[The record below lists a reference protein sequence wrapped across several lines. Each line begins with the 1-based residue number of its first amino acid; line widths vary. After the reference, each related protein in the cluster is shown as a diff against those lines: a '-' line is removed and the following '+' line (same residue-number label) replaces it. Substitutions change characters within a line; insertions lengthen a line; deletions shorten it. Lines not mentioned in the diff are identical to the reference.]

1 MKKMT
6 WYLNRLKAMNMGEIC
21 WRFQQKNLQKQERRQ
36 YYKANLPVYE
46 FELPDELKNLNAQV
60 NRISINWN
68 NESFSVFKEQNL
80 FGVYSYSKYKRAWNA
95 GFQTE
100 NVWPADQCSY
110 DISISQREDIGDIRT
125 NWELNRHYQFA
136 GMAKSFYVT
145 GDVNI
150 LKELK
155 ELFYDWNE
163 NNHFL
168 YGVEW
173 TSAMEIAI
181 RVNSWI
187 YTYCFLKKAFEKYN
201 LENNKIL
208 EDISHGIIIM
218 TDYIVKHR
226 AKYSSANN
234 HLIVEMYAVGMSGI
248 FFDYKP
254 WEKLAF
260 NILTEELP
268 RQNYAD
274 GVNKEMSLHYQSF
287 VMEAYGLLML
297 EMKHNHIKI
306 PKIWEEYLLHMSEFL
321 CDCCGEYGET
331 VVFGDNDEGKI
342 WDLSGEH
349 FDHYRYVLDLMGSVL
364 SKRYSQ
370 MDNIH
375 ENLKWILKN
384 DFQDSVLQKKCY
396 YSPEV
401 KCYKEGGYTLWRSKN
416 NKVLMG
422 IDHAD
427 LGFGSLAA
435 HGHADALSF
444 QMYIEGMPVFVDPG
458 TYNYHVPKQT
468 RDDFRATKNHNTIC
482 INGENQAEMLGPFLW
497 GKRYLC
503 QMPQIIVKDDGI
515 SIQLETRYAYTI
527 HKRNVKLLMS
537 KDLVIEIF
545 DEVKSENNIKEIGQI
560 FSLGPECKVIEDQ
573 IVVGKYLLEVE
584 SSGQMKYKRYEY
596 SKKYNSKQYCKQVI
610 LEDKDVTTNLITIKT
625 IIKMNKRNN
634 YESFNDRTGEKR

>member
-1 MKKMT
+1 MKKIT

-21 WRFQQKNLQKQERRQ
+21 WRFQQKNLQKQERRK
-36 YYKANLPVYE
+36 YYKENLPVYE

-68 NESFSVFKEQNL
+68 NEKFTVFKEQNL
-80 FGVYSYSKYKRAWNA
+80 FGVYSYNKYKRAWDA

-100 NVWPADQCSY
+100 NVWPTDQCSY

-145 GDVNI
+145 GDFSI
-150 LKELK
+150 LEELQ
-155 ELFYDWNE
+155 ELFYDWN
-163 NNHFL
+163 NKNHFL
-168 YGVEW
+168 CGVEW

-187 YTYCFLKKAFEKYN
+187 YTYCFLNKAFEKYN

-208 EDISHGIIIM
+208 KDISRGIIVM
-218 TDYIVKHR
+218 ADYIVKHR

-297 EMKHNHIKI
+297 EMKHNHIKT
-306 PKIWEEYLLHMSEFL
+306 PQIWEEYLLHMSEFM

-342 WDLSGEH
+342 LDLSGEH

-364 SKRYSQ
+364 PKRYSK
-370 MDNIH
+370 MENIH
-375 ENLKWILKN
+375 ENLCWILEG
-384 DFQDSVLQKKCY
+384 DSQDSVLQKNCY

-401 KCYKEGGYTLWRSKN
+401 KCYKEGGYTLWRN

-444 QMYIEGMPVFVDPG
+444 QMFIEGIPVFIDSG
-458 TYNYHVPKQT
+458 TYNYHVPKKIRNQ
-468 RDDFRATKNHNTIC
+468 FRATKNHNTVC
-482 INGENQAEMLGPFLW
+482 VDNRNQSEMLGPFLW
-497 GKRYLC
+497 GEKYK
-503 QMPQIIVKDDGI
+503 INHVEFNDSSDGKCKICAEIQNNIYIHERKFNYNKKNLLTIEDTVYGGKNIFFCLMCNSELSIKLEENMVRIFINNKQQI
-515 SIQLETRYAYTI
+515 SIE
-527 HKRNVKLLMS
+527 
-537 KDLVIEIF
+537 F
-545 DEVKSENNIKEIGQI
+545 DGAAEIKEERV
-560 FSLGPECKVIEDQ
+560 ECSEKYCVKKIAKILYVKFKNNKLKTKIIIE
-573 IVVGKYLLEVE
+573 G
-584 SSGQMKYKRYEY
+584 
-596 SKKYNSKQYCKQVI
+596 
-610 LEDKDVTTNLITIKT
+610 
-625 IIKMNKRNN
+625 
-634 YESFNDRTGEKR
+634 

>member
-1 MKKMT
+1 MKKIT

-21 WRFQQKNLQKQERRQ
+21 WRFQQKNLQKQERRK
-36 YYKANLPVYE
+36 YYKENLPVYE

-60 NRISINWN
+60 DRISINWN
-68 NESFSVFKEQNL
+68 NEKFTVFKEQNL
-80 FGVYSYSKYKRAWNA
+80 FGVYSYNKYKRAWDA

-100 NVWPADQCSY
+100 NVWPTDQCSY

-145 GDVNI
+145 GDFSI
-150 LKELK
+150 LEELQ
-155 ELFYDWNE
+155 ELFYDWN
-163 NNHFL
+163 NKNHFL
-168 YGVEW
+168 CGVEW

-187 YTYCFLKKAFEKYN
+187 YTCCFLNKAFEKYN

-208 EDISHGIIIM
+208 KDISRGIIVM
-218 TDYIVKHR
+218 ADYIVKHR

-248 FFDYKP
+248 FFDYKH

-306 PKIWEEYLLHMSEFL
+306 PQIWEEYLLNMSEFM

-342 WDLSGEH
+342 LDLSGEH
-349 FDHYRYVLDLMGSVL
+349 FDHYRYVLDLMGNVL
-364 SKRYSQ
+364 PKRYSK
-370 MDNIH
+370 MENIH
-375 ENLKWILKN
+375 ENLCWILSD
-384 DFQDSVLQKKCY
+384 DFQNNVLQKNCY

-416 NKVLMG
+416 NKVLIG

-444 QMYIEGMPVFVDPG
+444 QMFIEGVPVFVDPG
-458 TYNYHVPKQT
+458 TYNYHVPKKT
-468 RDDFRATKNHNTIC
+468 RDEFRATKNHNTVC
-482 INGENQAEMLGPFLW
+482 VNDQNQAEILGPFLW
-497 GKRYLC
+497 GKRYKINNVEFDNECEKKCIMTAEL
-503 QMPQIIVKDDGI
+503 QNSSYVHRRKFVYNKANQLIIEDVVQGGQDIHLALICNFKAKIEVNQNVVMVRIGDKVVKI
-515 SIQLETRYAYTI
+515 
-527 HKRNVKLLMS
+527 N
-537 KDLVIEIF
+537 F
-545 DEVKSENNIKEIGQI
+545 DEASKIKE
-560 FSLGPECKVIEDQ
+560 ENV
-573 IVVGKYLLEVE
+573 
-584 SSGQMKYKRYEY
+584 EY
-596 SKKYNSKQYCKQVI
+596 SDGYCTKKTSKRIYVKFKTNKMI
-610 LEDKDVTTNLITIKT
+610 TNIIYDK
-625 IIKMNKRNN
+625 
-634 YESFNDRTGEKR
+634 

>member
-1 MKKMT
+1 MKKIT

-21 WRFQQKNLQKQERRQ
+21 WRFQQKNLQKQERRK
-36 YYKANLPVYE
+36 YYKENLPVYE
-46 FELPDELKNLNAQV
+46 FELLDELKNLNAQV
-60 NRISINWN
+60 DRISINWN
-68 NESFSVFKEQNL
+68 NEKFTVFKEQNL
-80 FGVYSYSKYKRAWNA
+80 FGGYSYNKYKRAWDA

-100 NVWPADQCSY
+100 NVWPTDQCSY

-145 GDVNI
+145 GDLSI
-150 LKELK
+150 LEELQ
-155 ELFYDWNE
+155 ELFYDWN
-163 NNHFL
+163 NKNHFL
-168 YGVEW
+168 CGVEW

-181 RVNSWI
+181 RVNSLI
-187 YTYCFLKKAFEKYN
+187 YTYCFLNKAFEKYN

-208 EDISHGIIIM
+208 KDISRGIIVM
-218 TDYIVKHR
+218 ADYIVKHR

-260 NILTEELP
+260 NILTKELP

-287 VMEAYGLLML
+287 VMEAYGLLMI

-306 PKIWEEYLLHMSEFL
+306 PQIWEEYLLNMSEFM

-342 WDLSGEH
+342 LDLSGED

-364 SKRYSQ
+364 PKRYSK
-370 MDNIH
+370 MENIH
-375 ENLKWILKN
+375 ENLYWILSD
-384 DFQDSVLQKKCY
+384 DFQNSVLKKNCY

-401 KCYKEGGYTLWRSKN
+401 KCYREGGYTLWRSKN
-416 NKVLMG
+416 NKVLIG

-444 QMYIEGMPVFVDPG
+444 QMFIEGMPVFVDPG
-458 TYNYHVPKQT
+458 TYNYHVPKMM
-468 RDDFRATKNHNTIC
+468 RDDFRATKNHNTVC
-482 INGENQAEMLGPFLW
+482 VDGANQAEILGPFLW
-497 GKRYLC
+497 GKRYEC
-503 QMPQIIVKDDGI
+503 KEAEVQEQEEEIYFEAA
-515 SIQLETRYAYTI
+515 IQNNGNT
-527 HKRNVKLLMS
+527 HKRKMRMSDKDIIKIEICDDLELS
-537 KDLVIEIF
+537 KDTKKVEQIF
-545 DEVKSENNIKEIGQI
+545 MLGTECRWMEDACINIGNYMLNIKSTAQI
-560 FSLGPECKVIEDQ
+560 EKETTCCATGYNDISNTTKFKCSVSQITDSKVTI
-573 IVVGKYLLEVE
+573 
-584 SSGQMKYKRYEY
+584 
-596 SKKYNSKQYCKQVI
+596 
-610 LEDKDVTTNLITIKT
+610 VTTIVI
-625 IIKMNKRNN
+625 
-634 YESFNDRTGEKR
+634 D

>member
-1 MKKMT
+1 MKKIT

-21 WRFQQKNLQKQERRQ
+21 WRFQQKNLQKQERRK
-36 YYKANLPVYE
+36 YYKENLPVYE
-46 FELPDELKNLNAQV
+46 FELLDELKNLNAQV
-60 NRISINWN
+60 DRISINWN
-68 NESFSVFKEQNL
+68 NEKFTVFKEQNL
-80 FGVYSYSKYKRAWNA
+80 FGGYSYNKYKRAWDA

-100 NVWPADQCSY
+100 NVWPTDQCSY

-145 GDVNI
+145 GDLSI
-150 LKELK
+150 LEELQ
-155 ELFYDWNE
+155 ELFYDWN
-163 NNHFL
+163 NKNHFL
-168 YGVEW
+168 CGVEW

-187 YTYCFLKKAFEKYN
+187 YTYCFLNKAFEKYN

-208 EDISHGIIIM
+208 KDISRGIIVM
-218 TDYIVKHR
+218 ADYIVKHR

-260 NILTEELP
+260 NILTKELP

-287 VMEAYGLLML
+287 VMEAYGLLMI

-306 PKIWEEYLLHMSEFL
+306 PQTWEEYLMHMSEFM

-342 WDLSGEH
+342 LDLSGED

-364 SKRYSQ
+364 PKRYSK
-370 MDNIH
+370 MENIH
-375 ENLKWILKN
+375 ENLYWILSD
-384 DFQDSVLQKKCY
+384 DFQNSVLKKNCY

-401 KCYKEGGYTLWRSKN
+401 KCYREGGYTLWRSKN
-416 NKVLMG
+416 NKVLIG

-444 QMYIEGMPVFVDPG
+444 QMFIEGMPVFVDPG
-458 TYNYHVPKQT
+458 TYNYHVPKMM
-468 RDDFRATKNHNTIC
+468 RDDFRATKNHNTVC
-482 INGENQAEMLGPFLW
+482 VDGANQAEILGPFLW
-497 GKRYLC
+497 GKRYEC
-503 QMPQIIVKDDGI
+503 KEAEVQEQEEEIYFEAA
-515 SIQLETRYAYTI
+515 IQNNGNT
-527 HKRNVKLLMS
+527 HKRKMRMSDKDIIKIEICDDLELS
-537 KDLVIEIF
+537 KDTKKVEQIF
-545 DEVKSENNIKEIGQI
+545 MLGTECRWMEDACINIGNYMLNIKSTAQI
-560 FSLGPECKVIEDQ
+560 EKETTCCATGYNDISNTTKFKCSVSQITDSKVTI
-573 IVVGKYLLEVE
+573 
-584 SSGQMKYKRYEY
+584 
-596 SKKYNSKQYCKQVI
+596 
-610 LEDKDVTTNLITIKT
+610 VTTIVI
-625 IIKMNKRNN
+625 
-634 YESFNDRTGEKR
+634 D

>member
-1 MKKMT
+1 
-6 WYLNRLKAMNMGEIC
+6 
-21 WRFQQKNLQKQERRQ
+21 
-36 YYKANLPVYE
+36 
-46 FELPDELKNLNAQV
+46 
-60 NRISINWN
+60 
-68 NESFSVFKEQNL
+68 
-80 FGVYSYSKYKRAWNA
+80 
-95 GFQTE
+95 
-100 NVWPADQCSY
+100 
-110 DISISQREDIGDIRT
+110 
-125 NWELNRHYQFA
+125 
-136 GMAKSFYVT
+136 MAKSFYVT
-145 GDVNI
+145 GDFSI
-150 LKELK
+150 LEELQ
-155 ELFYDWNE
+155 ELFYDWN
-163 NNHFL
+163 NKNHFL
-168 YGVEW
+168 CGVEW

-187 YTYCFLKKAFEKYN
+187 YTYCFLNKAFEKYN

-208 EDISHGIIIM
+208 KDISRGIIVM
-218 TDYIVKHR
+218 ADYIVKHR

-306 PKIWEEYLLHMSEFL
+306 PQIWEEYLLHMSEFM

-342 WDLSGEH
+342 LDLSGEH

-364 SKRYSQ
+364 PKRYLK
-370 MDNIH
+370 MENIH
-375 ENLKWILKN
+375 ENLCWILEG
-384 DFQDSVLQKKCY
+384 DSQDSVLQKHCY

-416 NKVLMG
+416 NKVLIG

-444 QMYIEGMPVFVDPG
+444 QMFIEGMPVFVDPG
-458 TYNYHVPKQT
+458 TYNYHVPKKM
-468 RDDFRATKNHNTIC
+468 RDDLRATVNHNTVC
-482 INGENQAEMLGPFLW
+482 VDGANQAEILGPFLW
-497 GKRYLC
+497 GKRYEC
-503 QMPQIIVKDDGI
+503 KEAEVQENEEGVYFEAT
-515 SIQLETRYAYTI
+515 IQNNGNV
-527 HKRNVKLLMS
+527 HKRKMRISDRDIIKIEICDDLELS
-537 KDLVIEIF
+537 KDTKKVEQIFMLGTECRWLEDACINIGNHMLNIKSTAQIERKQRVVQLVI
-545 DEVKSENNIKEIGQI
+545 
-560 FSLGPECKVIEDQ
+560 
-573 IVVGKYLLEVE
+573 
-584 SSGQMKYKRYEY
+584 
-596 SKKYNSKQYCKQVI
+596 
-610 LEDKDVTTNLITIKT
+610 TI
-625 IIKMNKRNN
+625 
-634 YESFNDRTGEKR
+634 

>member
-1 MKKMT
+1 MKKIT
-6 WYLNRLKAMNMGEIC
+6 WYLNRLKAMNIGEIC
-21 WRFQQKNLQKQERRQ
+21 WRFQQKNLQKQERRK
-36 YYKANLPVYE
+36 YYKENRPVYE

-60 NRISINWN
+60 DRISINWN
-68 NESFSVFKEQNL
+68 NEKFTVFKEQNL
-80 FGVYSYSKYKRAWNA
+80 FGVYSYNKYKRAWDA

-100 NVWPADQCSY
+100 NVWPTDQCSY

-145 GDVNI
+145 GDFSI
-150 LKELK
+150 LKELQ
-155 ELFYDWNE
+155 ELFYDWN
-163 NNHFL
+163 NKNHFL
-168 YGVEW
+168 CGVEW

-187 YTYCFLKKAFEKYN
+187 YTYCFLNKAFEKYN

-208 EDISHGIIIM
+208 KDISRGIIVM
-218 TDYIVKHR
+218 ADYIVKHR

-287 VMEAYGLLML
+287 VMEAYGLLMI

-306 PKIWEEYLLHMSEFL
+306 PQIWEEYLMHMSEFM

-342 WDLSGEH
+342 LDLSGEH

-364 SKRYSQ
+364 PKRYSK
-370 MDNIH
+370 MENIH
-375 ENLKWILKN
+375 ENLCWILEG
-384 DFQDSVLQKKCY
+384 DSQDSVLQKYCY

-416 NKVLMG
+416 NKVLIG

-444 QMYIEGMPVFVDPG
+444 QMFIEGVPIFVDPG
-458 TYNYHVPKQT
+458 TYNYHVPKKT
-468 RDDFRATKNHNTIC
+468 RDEFRATKNHNTVC
-482 INGENQAEMLGPFLW
+482 VNDQNQAEILGPFLW
-497 GKRYLC
+497 GKRYKINNVEFDNECEKKCIMTAEL
-503 QMPQIIVKDDGI
+503 QNSSYIHRRKFVYNKANQLIIEDVVQGGQDIHLALICNFKAKIEVNQNAVMVRIGDKVVKI
-515 SIQLETRYAYTI
+515 
-527 HKRNVKLLMS
+527 N
-537 KDLVIEIF
+537 F
-545 DEVKSENNIKEIGQI
+545 DEASKIKE
-560 FSLGPECKVIEDQ
+560 ENV
-573 IVVGKYLLEVE
+573 
-584 SSGQMKYKRYEY
+584 EY
-596 SKKYNSKQYCKQVI
+596 SDGYCTKKTSKRIYVKFKTNKMI
-610 LEDKDVTTNLITIKT
+610 TNIIYDK
-625 IIKMNKRNN
+625 
-634 YESFNDRTGEKR
+634 

>member
-1 MKKMT
+1 MKKIT

-21 WRFQQKNLQKQERRQ
+21 WRFQQKNLQKQERRK
-36 YYKANLPVYE
+36 YYKENLPVYE
-46 FELPDELKNLNAQV
+46 FELPDELKNLNTQV
-60 NRISINWN
+60 DRISINWN
-68 NESFSVFKEQNL
+68 NEKFTVFKEQNL
-80 FGVYSYSKYKRAWNA
+80 FGVYSYNKYKRAWDA

-100 NVWPADQCSY
+100 NVWPTDQCSY

-145 GDVNI
+145 GDFSI
-150 LKELK
+150 LEELQ
-155 ELFYDWNE
+155 ELFYDWN
-163 NNHFL
+163 NKNHFL
-168 YGVEW
+168 CGVEW

-187 YTYCFLKKAFEKYN
+187 YTYCFLNKAFEKYN

-208 EDISHGIIIM
+208 KDISRGIIVM
-218 TDYIVKHR
+218 ADYIVKHR

-306 PKIWEEYLLHMSEFL
+306 PQIWEEYLLNMSEFM

-342 WDLSGEH
+342 LDLSGEH

-364 SKRYSQ
+364 PKRYSK
-370 MDNIH
+370 MENIH
-375 ENLKWILKN
+375 ENLCWILEE
-384 DFQDSVLQKKCY
+384 DSQDSVLQKHCY

-416 NKVLMG
+416 NKVLIG

-444 QMYIEGMPVFVDPG
+444 QMFIEGTPVFVDPG
-458 TYNYHVPKQT
+458 TYNYHVPKKT
-468 RDDFRATKNHNTIC
+468 RDEFRATKNHNTVC
-482 INGENQAEMLGPFLW
+482 VDGENQAEILGPFLW
-497 GKRYLC
+497 GNRYRNRDVSL
-503 QMPQIIVKDDGI
+503 MERDD
-515 SIQLETRYAYTI
+515 E
-527 HKRNVKLLMS
+527 
-537 KDLVIEIF
+537 IEI
-545 DEVKSENNIKEIGQI
+545 
-560 FSLGPECKVIEDQ
+560 
-573 IVVGKYLLEVE
+573 
-584 SSGQMKYKRYEY
+584 QMKI
-596 SKKYNSKQYCKQVI
+596 KYGNKIYRRIMKLSQTDKIRINI
-610 LEDKDVTTNLITIKT
+610 LDTLDCTS
-625 IIKMNKRNN
+625 KMNKIEQVFMLGTKCSIKDSQIECGQAILKVDTNTKTEIKKAIYSSAYN
-634 YESFNDRTGEKR
+634 TIEDTKKMICYVNDQAREHVEIKTTIMVEENENIKN

>member
-1 MKKMT
+1 MKKIT

-21 WRFQQKNLQKQERRQ
+21 WRFQQKNLQKQERRK
-36 YYKANLPVYE
+36 YYKENLPVYE

-60 NRISINWN
+60 DRISINWN
-68 NESFSVFKEQNL
+68 NEKFTVFKEQNL
-80 FGVYSYSKYKRAWNA
+80 FGVYSYNKYKRAWDA

-100 NVWPADQCSY
+100 NVWPTDQCSY

-145 GDVNI
+145 GDFSI
-150 LKELK
+150 LEELQ
-155 ELFYDWNE
+155 ELFYDWN
-163 NNHFL
+163 NKNHFL
-168 YGVEW
+168 CGVEW

-187 YTYCFLKKAFEKYN
+187 YTYCFLNKAFEKYN

-208 EDISHGIIIM
+208 KDISRGIIVM
-218 TDYIVKHR
+218 ADYIVKHR

-306 PKIWEEYLLHMSEFL
+306 PQIWEKYLLHMSEFM

-342 WDLSGEH
+342 LDLSGEH
-349 FDHYRYVLDLMGSVL
+349 FDHYRYVLDLMGNVL
-364 SKRYSQ
+364 PKRYSK
-370 MDNIH
+370 MENIH
-375 ENLKWILKN
+375 ENLCWILSD
-384 DFQDSVLQKKCY
+384 DFQNSVLQKNCY

-416 NKVLMG
+416 NKVLIG

-444 QMYIEGMPVFVDPG
+444 QMFIEGMPVFVDPG
-458 TYNYHVPKQT
+458 TYNYHVPKKM
-468 RDDFRATKNHNTIC
+468 RDDLRATANHNTVC
-482 INGENQAEMLGPFLW
+482 VDGVNQAEILGPFLW
-497 GKRYLC
+497 GKRYEC
-503 QMPQIIVKDDGI
+503 EEAEVQENEEGI
-515 SIQLETRYAYTI
+515 CFEATIQNNGNA
-527 HKRNVKLLMS
+527 HKRKMRISDRDIIKIEICDDLELS
-537 KDLVIEIF
+537 KDTKKVEQIF
-545 DEVKSENNIKEIGQI
+545 MLGTECRWMEDACINIGNHMLNIK
-560 FSLGPECKVIEDQ
+560 STA
-573 IVVGKYLLEVE
+573 LLEKETTCCATGYNDISNTTKFKCSV
-584 SSGQMKYKRYEY
+584 SQITD
-596 SKKYNSKQYCKQVI
+596 SKV
-610 LEDKDVTTNLITIKT
+610 T
-625 IIKMNKRNN
+625 IITTIVI
-634 YESFNDRTGEKR
+634 D

>member
-1 MKKMT
+1 MKKIT

-21 WRFQQKNLQKQERRQ
+21 WRFQQKNLQKQERRK
-36 YYKANLPVYE
+36 YYKENLPVYE

-60 NRISINWN
+60 DRISINWN
-68 NESFSVFKEQNL
+68 NEKFTVFKEQNL
-80 FGVYSYSKYKRAWNA
+80 FRVYSYNKYKRAWDA

-100 NVWPADQCSY
+100 NVWPTDQCSY
-110 DISISQREDIGDIRT
+110 DILISQREDIGDIRT

-145 GDVNI
+145 GDFSI
-150 LKELK
+150 LEELQ
-155 ELFYDWNE
+155 ELFYDWN
-163 NNHFL
+163 NKNYFL
-168 YGVEW
+168 CGVEW

-187 YTYCFLKKAFEKYN
+187 YTYCFLNKAFEKYI

-208 EDISHGIIIM
+208 KDISRGIIVM
-218 TDYIVKHR
+218 ADYIVKHR

-306 PKIWEEYLLHMSEFL
+306 PQIWEEYLLHMSEFM

-342 WDLSGEH
+342 LDLSGEH

-364 SKRYSQ
+364 PKRYSK
-370 MDNIH
+370 MENIH
-375 ENLKWILKN
+375 ENLYWILSD
-384 DFQDSVLQKKCY
+384 DFQNSVLKKNCY

-401 KCYKEGGYTLWRSKN
+401 KCYREGGYTLWRSKN
-416 NKVLMG
+416 NKVLIG

-444 QMYIEGMPVFVDPG
+444 QMFIEGMPVFVDPG
-458 TYNYHVPKQT
+458 TYNYHVPKKM
-468 RDDFRATKNHNTIC
+468 RDDLRATVNHNTVC
-482 INGENQAEMLGPFLW
+482 VDGANQAEILGPFLW
-497 GKRYLC
+497 GKRYEC
-503 QMPQIIVKDDGI
+503 KEAEVQEQEEGI
-515 SIQLETRYAYTI
+515 YFEAAIQNNGNT
-527 HKRNVKLLMS
+527 HKRKMRISDKDIIKIEICDDLELS
-537 KDLVIEIF
+537 KDTKKVEQIF
-545 DEVKSENNIKEIGQI
+545 MLGTECRWMEDACINIGNYMLNIKSTAQI
-560 FSLGPECKVIEDQ
+560 EKETTCCATGYNDISNTTKFKCSVFQITDSKVTI
-573 IVVGKYLLEVE
+573 
-584 SSGQMKYKRYEY
+584 
-596 SKKYNSKQYCKQVI
+596 
-610 LEDKDVTTNLITIKT
+610 VTTIVI
-625 IIKMNKRNN
+625 
-634 YESFNDRTGEKR
+634 D

>member
-1 MKKMT
+1 MKKIT

-21 WRFQQKNLQKQERRQ
+21 WRFQQKNLQKQERRK
-36 YYKANLPVYE
+36 YYKENLPVYE

-60 NRISINWN
+60 DRISINWN
-68 NESFSVFKEQNL
+68 NEKFTVFKEQNL
-80 FGVYSYSKYKRAWNA
+80 FRVYSYNKYKRAWDA

-100 NVWPADQCSY
+100 NVWPTDQCSY
-110 DISISQREDIGDIRT
+110 DILISQREDIGDIRT

-145 GDVNI
+145 GDFSI
-150 LKELK
+150 LEELQ
-155 ELFYDWNE
+155 ELFYDWN
-163 NNHFL
+163 NKNYFL
-168 YGVEW
+168 CGVEW

-187 YTYCFLKKAFEKYN
+187 YTYCFLNKAFEKYN

-208 EDISHGIIIM
+208 KDISRGIIVM
-218 TDYIVKHR
+218 ADYIVKHR

-306 PKIWEEYLLHMSEFL
+306 PQIWEEYLLHMSEFM

-342 WDLSGEH
+342 LDLSGEH

-364 SKRYSQ
+364 PKRYSK
-370 MDNIH
+370 MENIH
-375 ENLKWILKN
+375 ENLYWILSD
-384 DFQDSVLQKKCY
+384 DFQNSVLKKNCY

-401 KCYKEGGYTLWRSKN
+401 KCYREGGYTLWRSKN
-416 NKVLMG
+416 NKVLIG

-444 QMYIEGMPVFVDPG
+444 QMFIEGMPVFVDPG
-458 TYNYHVPKQT
+458 TYNYHVPKKM
-468 RDDFRATKNHNTIC
+468 RDDLRATVNHNTVC
-482 INGENQAEMLGPFLW
+482 VDGANQAEILGPFLW
-497 GKRYLC
+497 GKRYEC
-503 QMPQIIVKDDGI
+503 KEAEVQEQEEGI
-515 SIQLETRYAYTI
+515 YFEAAIQNNGNT
-527 HKRNVKLLMS
+527 HKRKMRISDKDIIKIEICDDLELS
-537 KDLVIEIF
+537 KDTKKVEQIF
-545 DEVKSENNIKEIGQI
+545 MLGTECRWMEDACINIGNYMLNIKSTAQI
-560 FSLGPECKVIEDQ
+560 EKETTCCATGYNDISNTTKFKCSVFQITDSKVTI
-573 IVVGKYLLEVE
+573 
-584 SSGQMKYKRYEY
+584 
-596 SKKYNSKQYCKQVI
+596 
-610 LEDKDVTTNLITIKT
+610 VTTIVI
-625 IIKMNKRNN
+625 
-634 YESFNDRTGEKR
+634 D

>member
-1 MKKMT
+1 M
-6 WYLNRLKAMNMGEIC
+6 
-21 WRFQQKNLQKQERRQ
+21 
-36 YYKANLPVYE
+36 
-46 FELPDELKNLNAQV
+46 D
-60 NRISINWN
+60 RISINWN
-68 NESFSVFKEQNL
+68 NEKFTVFKEQNL
-80 FGVYSYSKYKRAWNA
+80 FRVYSYNKYKRAWDA

-100 NVWPADQCSY
+100 NVWPTDQCSY
-110 DISISQREDIGDIRT
+110 DILISQREDIGDIRT

-145 GDVNI
+145 GDFSI
-150 LKELK
+150 LEELQ
-155 ELFYDWNE
+155 ELFYDWN
-163 NNHFL
+163 NKNYFL
-168 YGVEW
+168 CGVEW

-187 YTYCFLKKAFEKYN
+187 YTYCFLNKAFEKYN

-208 EDISHGIIIM
+208 KDISRGIIVM
-218 TDYIVKHR
+218 ADYIVKHR

-306 PKIWEEYLLHMSEFL
+306 PQIWEEYLLHMSEFM

-342 WDLSGEH
+342 LDLSGEH

-364 SKRYSQ
+364 PKRYSK
-370 MDNIH
+370 MENIH
-375 ENLKWILKN
+375 ENLYWILSD
-384 DFQDSVLQKKCY
+384 DFQNSVLKKNCY

-401 KCYKEGGYTLWRSKN
+401 KCYREGGYTLWRSKN
-416 NKVLMG
+416 NKVLIG

-444 QMYIEGMPVFVDPG
+444 QMFIEGMPVFVDPG
-458 TYNYHVPKQT
+458 TYNYHVPKKM
-468 RDDFRATKNHNTIC
+468 RDDLRATVNHNTVC
-482 INGENQAEMLGPFLW
+482 VDGANQAEILGPFLW
-497 GKRYLC
+497 GKRYEC
-503 QMPQIIVKDDGI
+503 KEAEVQEQEEGI
-515 SIQLETRYAYTI
+515 YFEAAIQNNGNT
-527 HKRNVKLLMS
+527 HKRKMRISDKDIIKIEICDDLELS
-537 KDLVIEIF
+537 KDTKKVEQIF
-545 DEVKSENNIKEIGQI
+545 MLGTECRWMEDACINIGNYMLNIKSTAQI
-560 FSLGPECKVIEDQ
+560 EKETTCCATGYNDISNTTKFKCSVFQITDSKVTI
-573 IVVGKYLLEVE
+573 
-584 SSGQMKYKRYEY
+584 
-596 SKKYNSKQYCKQVI
+596 
-610 LEDKDVTTNLITIKT
+610 VTTIVI
-625 IIKMNKRNN
+625 
-634 YESFNDRTGEKR
+634 D

>member
-1 MKKMT
+1 MKKIT

-21 WRFQQKNLQKQERRQ
+21 WRFQQKNLQKQERRK
-36 YYKANLPVYE
+36 YYKENLPVYE

-60 NRISINWN
+60 DRISINWN
-68 NESFSVFKEQNL
+68 NEKFTVFKEQNL
-80 FGVYSYSKYKRAWNA
+80 FRVYSYNKYKRAWDA

-100 NVWPADQCSY
+100 NVWPTDQCSY

-145 GDVNI
+145 GDFSI
-150 LKELK
+150 LEELQ
-155 ELFYDWNE
+155 ELFYDWN
-163 NNHFL
+163 NKNHFL
-168 YGVEW
+168 CGVEW

-187 YTYCFLKKAFEKYN
+187 YTYCFLNKAFEKYN

-208 EDISHGIIIM
+208 KDISRGIIVM
-218 TDYIVKHR
+218 ADYIVKHR

-306 PKIWEEYLLHMSEFL
+306 PQIWEEYLLHMSEFM

-342 WDLSGEH
+342 LDLSGEH
-349 FDHYRYVLDLMGSVL
+349 FDHYRYVLDLMGNVL
-364 SKRYSQ
+364 PKRYSK
-370 MDNIH
+370 MENIH
-375 ENLKWILKN
+375 ENLCWILSD
-384 DFQDSVLQKKCY
+384 DFQNSVLKKNCY
-396 YSPEV
+396 YSPKV

-416 NKVLMG
+416 NKVLIG

-444 QMYIEGMPVFVDPG
+444 QMFIEGTPVFVDPG
-458 TYNYHVPKQT
+458 TYNYHVPKKM
-468 RDDFRATKNHNTIC
+468 RDDLRATVNHNTVC
-482 INGENQAEMLGPFLW
+482 VDGANQAEMLGPFLW
-497 GKRYLC
+497 GKRYEC
-503 QMPQIIVKDDGI
+503 KEAEVQENEREVYFEAA
-515 SIQLETRYAYTI
+515 IQNNGNA
-527 HKRNVKLLMS
+527 HKRKMRIS
-537 KDLVIEIF
+537 DTDIIKIEICDDLELPNDTKKVEQIF
-545 DEVKSENNIKEIGQI
+545 MLGTECRWIEDACIYIGNHMLNIKSTAQI
-560 FSLGPECKVIEDQ
+560 EKEATYCATGYNDISNTTKFKCSVSQITDSKV
-573 IVVGKYLLEVE
+573 
-584 SSGQMKYKRYEY
+584 
-596 SKKYNSKQYCKQVI
+596 
-610 LEDKDVTTNLITIKT
+610 T
-625 IIKMNKRNN
+625 IITTIVI
-634 YESFNDRTGEKR
+634 D

>member
-1 MKKMT
+1 MKKIT

-21 WRFQQKNLQKQERRQ
+21 WRFQQKNLQKQERRK
-36 YYKANLPVYE
+36 YYKENLPVYE

-60 NRISINWN
+60 DRISINWN
-68 NESFSVFKEQNL
+68 NEKFTVFKEQNL
-80 FGVYSYSKYKRAWNA
+80 FGVYSYNKYKRAWDA

-100 NVWPADQCSY
+100 NVWPTDQCSY

-145 GDVNI
+145 GDFSI
-150 LKELK
+150 LEELQ
-155 ELFYDWNE
+155 ELFYDWN
-163 NNHFL
+163 NKNHFL
-168 YGVEW
+168 CGVEW

-187 YTYCFLKKAFEKYN
+187 YTYCFLNKAFEKYN

-208 EDISHGIIIM
+208 KDISRSIIVM
-218 TDYIVKHR
+218 ADYIVKHR

-287 VMEAYGLLML
+287 VMEAYGLLTL

-306 PKIWEEYLLHMSEFL
+306 PQIWEEYLLNMSEFM

-342 WDLSGEH
+342 LDLSGEH

-364 SKRYSQ
+364 PKRYSK
-370 MDNIH
+370 MENIH
-375 ENLKWILKN
+375 ENLCWILEG
-384 DFQDSVLQKKCY
+384 DSQDSVLQKHCY

-416 NKVLMG
+416 NKVLIG

-444 QMYIEGMPVFVDPG
+444 QMFIEGMPVFVDPG
-458 TYNYHVPKQT
+458 TYNYHVPKKT
-468 RDDFRATKNHNTIC
+468 RDEFRATKNHNTVC
-482 INGENQAEMLGPFLW
+482 VDNQNQAEILGPFLW
-497 GKRYLC
+497 GKRYKISNVEFDNESEKKCIMTAEL
-503 QMPQIIVKDDGI
+503 QNSSYVHRRKFAYNKANQLIIEDVVQGGQDIHLALMCDFKAKIEVNQSVVTVRIGDKVVKI
-515 SIQLETRYAYTI
+515 
-527 HKRNVKLLMS
+527 N
-537 KDLVIEIF
+537 F
-545 DEVKSENNIKEIGQI
+545 DEASKIKE
-560 FSLGPECKVIEDQ
+560 ENV
-573 IVVGKYLLEVE
+573 
-584 SSGQMKYKRYEY
+584 EY
-596 SKKYNSKQYCKQVI
+596 SNGYCTKKTSKRIYVKFKTNKMI
-610 LEDKDVTTNLITIKT
+610 TSIIYDK
-625 IIKMNKRNN
+625 
-634 YESFNDRTGEKR
+634 

>member
-21 WRFQQKNLQKQERRQ
+21 WRFQQKNLQKQEKEK
-36 YYKANLPVYE
+36 YCKKNLPVYE
-46 FELPDELKNLNAQV
+46 IELSNELKDLNAQV

-68 NESFSVFKEQNL
+68 NERFTVFKEQNL
-80 FGVYSYSKYKRAWNA
+80 FGVYSYSKYKREWDA

-187 YTYCFLKKAFEKYN
+187 YTYCFLNKAFEKYN

-208 EDISHGIIIM
+208 NDISRGIIVM
-218 TDYIVKHR
+218 ADYIVKHR

-306 PKIWEEYLLHMSEFL
+306 PQIWEEYLLHMSEFM

-342 WDLSGEH
+342 LDLSGEH

-364 SKRYSQ
+364 PKRYSK
-370 MDNIH
+370 MENIH
-375 ENLKWILKN
+375 ENMCWILEE
-384 DFQDSVLQKKCY
+384 DSQDNVLQKHCY

-416 NKVLMG
+416 NKVLIG

-444 QMYIEGMPVFVDPG
+444 QMFIEGMPVFVDPG
-458 TYNYHVPKQT
+458 TYNYHVPKKM
-468 RDDFRATKNHNTIC
+468 RDDLRATVNHNTVC
-482 INGENQAEMLGPFLW
+482 VDGANQAEILGPFLW
-497 GKRYLC
+497 GKRYEC
-503 QMPQIIVKDDGI
+503 KEAEVQENEEGVYFEAT
-515 SIQLETRYAYTI
+515 IQNNGNV
-527 HKRNVKLLMS
+527 HKRKMRISDRDIIKIEICDDLELS
-537 KDLVIEIF
+537 KDTKKVEQIF
-545 DEVKSENNIKEIGQI
+545 MLGTECRWMEDACINIGNYMLNIKSTAQI
-560 FSLGPECKVIEDQ
+560 EKETTCCATGYNDISNTTKFKCSVSQ
-573 IVVGKYLLEVE
+573 IT
-584 SSGQMKYKRYEY
+584 
-596 SKKYNSKQYCKQVI
+596 NSKVTI
-610 LEDKDVTTNLITIKT
+610 VTTIVI
-625 IIKMNKRNN
+625 
-634 YESFNDRTGEKR
+634 D

>member
-1 MKKMT
+1 MKKIT

-21 WRFQQKNLQKQERRQ
+21 WRFQQKNLQKQERRK
-36 YYKANLPVYE
+36 YYKENLPVYE

-60 NRISINWN
+60 DRISINWN
-68 NESFSVFKEQNL
+68 NEKFTVFKEQNL
-80 FGVYSYSKYKRAWNA
+80 FGVYSYNKYKRAWDA

-100 NVWPADQCSY
+100 NVWPTDQCSY

-145 GDVNI
+145 GDFSI
-150 LKELK
+150 LEELQ
-155 ELFYDWNE
+155 ELFYDWN
-163 NNHFL
+163 NKNHFL
-168 YGVEW
+168 CGVEW

-187 YTYCFLKKAFEKYN
+187 YTYCFLNKAFEKYN

-208 EDISHGIIIM
+208 KDISRGIIVM
-218 TDYIVKHR
+218 ADYIVKHR

-248 FFDYKP
+248 FFDYKH

-306 PKIWEEYLLHMSEFL
+306 PQIWEEYLLNMSEFM

-342 WDLSGEH
+342 LDLSGEH
-349 FDHYRYVLDLMGSVL
+349 FDHYRYVLDLMGNVL
-364 SKRYSQ
+364 PKRYSK
-370 MDNIH
+370 MENIH
-375 ENLKWILKN
+375 ENLCWILSD
-384 DFQDSVLQKKCY
+384 DFQNNVLQKNCY

-416 NKVLMG
+416 NKVLIG

-444 QMYIEGMPVFVDPG
+444 QMFIEGVPVFVDPG
-458 TYNYHVPKQT
+458 TYNYHVPKKT
-468 RDDFRATKNHNTIC
+468 RDEFRATKNHNTVC
-482 INGENQAEMLGPFLW
+482 VNDQNQAEILGPFLW
-497 GKRYLC
+497 GKRYKINNVEFDNECEKKCIMTAEL
-503 QMPQIIVKDDGI
+503 QNSSYVHRRKFVYNKANQLIIEDVVQGGQDIHLALICNFKAKIEVNQNVVMVRIGDKVVKI
-515 SIQLETRYAYTI
+515 
-527 HKRNVKLLMS
+527 N
-537 KDLVIEIF
+537 F
-545 DEVKSENNIKEIGQI
+545 DEASKIKE
-560 FSLGPECKVIEDQ
+560 ENV
-573 IVVGKYLLEVE
+573 
-584 SSGQMKYKRYEY
+584 EY
-596 SKKYNSKQYCKQVI
+596 SDGYCTKKTSKRIYVKFKTNKMI
-610 LEDKDVTTNLITIKT
+610 TNIIYDK
-625 IIKMNKRNN
+625 
-634 YESFNDRTGEKR
+634 

>member
-1 MKKMT
+1 MKKIT

-21 WRFQQKNLQKQERRQ
+21 WRFQQKNLQKQERRK
-36 YYKANLPVYE
+36 YYKENLPVYE

-60 NRISINWN
+60 DRISINWN
-68 NESFSVFKEQNL
+68 NEKFTVFKEQNL
-80 FGVYSYSKYKRAWNA
+80 FRVYSYNKYKRAWDA

-100 NVWPADQCSY
+100 NVWPTDQCSY
-110 DISISQREDIGDIRT
+110 DILISQREDIGDIRT

-145 GDVNI
+145 GDFSI
-150 LKELK
+150 LEELQ
-155 ELFYDWNE
+155 ELFYDWN
-163 NNHFL
+163 NKNYFL
-168 YGVEW
+168 CGVEW

-187 YTYCFLKKAFEKYN
+187 YTYCFLNKAFEKYN

-208 EDISHGIIIM
+208 KDISRGIIVM
-218 TDYIVKHR
+218 ADYIVKHR

-260 NILTEELP
+260 NTLTEELP

-306 PKIWEEYLLHMSEFL
+306 PQIWEEYLLHMSEFM

-342 WDLSGEH
+342 LDLSGEH

-364 SKRYSQ
+364 PKRYSK
-370 MDNIH
+370 MENIH
-375 ENLKWILKN
+375 ENLYWILSD
-384 DFQDSVLQKKCY
+384 DFQNSVLKKNCY

-401 KCYKEGGYTLWRSKN
+401 KCYREGGYTLWRSKN
-416 NKVLMG
+416 NKVLIG

-444 QMYIEGMPVFVDPG
+444 QMFIEGMPVFVDPG
-458 TYNYHVPKQT
+458 TYNYHVPKKM
-468 RDDFRATKNHNTIC
+468 RDDLRATVNHNTVC
-482 INGENQAEMLGPFLW
+482 VDGANQAEILGPFLW
-497 GKRYLC
+497 GKRYEC
-503 QMPQIIVKDDGI
+503 KEAEVQEQEEGI
-515 SIQLETRYAYTI
+515 YFEAAIQNNGNT
-527 HKRNVKLLMS
+527 HKRKMRISDKDIIKIEICDDLELS
-537 KDLVIEIF
+537 KDTKKVEQIF
-545 DEVKSENNIKEIGQI
+545 MLGTECRWMEDACINIGNYMLNIKSTAQI
-560 FSLGPECKVIEDQ
+560 EKETTCCATGYNDISNTTKFKCSVFQITDSKVTI
-573 IVVGKYLLEVE
+573 
-584 SSGQMKYKRYEY
+584 
-596 SKKYNSKQYCKQVI
+596 
-610 LEDKDVTTNLITIKT
+610 VTTIVI
-625 IIKMNKRNN
+625 
-634 YESFNDRTGEKR
+634 D

>member
-1 MKKMT
+1 MKKIT

-21 WRFQQKNLQKQERRQ
+21 WRFQQKNLQKQERRK
-36 YYKANLPVYE
+36 YYKENLPVYE

-60 NRISINWN
+60 DRISINWN
-68 NESFSVFKEQNL
+68 NEKFTVFKEQNL
-80 FGVYSYSKYKRAWNA
+80 FGVYSYNKYKRAWDA

-100 NVWPADQCSY
+100 NVWPTDQCSY

-145 GDVNI
+145 GDFSI
-150 LKELK
+150 LEELQ
-155 ELFYDWNE
+155 ELFYDWN
-163 NNHFL
+163 NKNHFL
-168 YGVEW
+168 CGVEW

-187 YTYCFLKKAFEKYN
+187 YTYCFLNKAFEKYN

-208 EDISHGIIIM
+208 KDISRGIIVM
-218 TDYIVKHR
+218 ADYIVKHR

-234 HLIVEMYAVGMSGI
+234 HLIVEMYAVGMSGM

-306 PKIWEEYLLHMSEFL
+306 PQIWEEYLLNMSEFM

-342 WDLSGEH
+342 LDLSGEH

-364 SKRYSQ
+364 PKRYSK
-370 MDNIH
+370 MENIH
-375 ENLKWILKN
+375 ENLCWILEE
-384 DFQDSVLQKKCY
+384 DSQDSVLQKHCY

-416 NKVLMG
+416 NKVLIG

-444 QMYIEGMPVFVDPG
+444 QLFIEGVPVFVDPG
-458 TYNYHVPKQT
+458 TYNYHVPKKT
-468 RDDFRATKNHNTIC
+468 RDEFRATKNHNTVC
-482 INGENQAEMLGPFLW
+482 VNDQNQAEILGPFLW
-497 GKRYLC
+497 GKKYQCNVAKLDNVENIIYLK
-503 QMPQIIVKDDGI
+503 MSIKYSDIIHTRNIVISGLNEIKIQINDE
-515 SIQLETRYAYTI
+515 IQAANLENIKQVFVIGSDCTLNGCEIKAGNHRIELQSKSQANLETAAYASDYNKVETVNKI
-527 HKRNVKLLMS
+527 VYSPLNSTKQKSIVNTTLL
-537 KDLVIEIF
+537 
-545 DEVKSENNIKEIGQI
+545 IKE
-560 FSLGPECKVIEDQ
+560 L
-573 IVVGKYLLEVE
+573 
-584 SSGQMKYKRYEY
+584 
-596 SKKYNSKQYCKQVI
+596 
-610 LEDKDVTTNLITIKT
+610 
-625 IIKMNKRNN
+625 
-634 YESFNDRTGEKR
+634 

>member
-1 MKKMT
+1 MKKIT

-21 WRFQQKNLQKQERRQ
+21 WRFQQKNLQKQERRK
-36 YYKANLPVYE
+36 YYKENLPVYE

-60 NRISINWN
+60 DRISINWN
-68 NESFSVFKEQNL
+68 NEKFTVFKEQNL
-80 FGVYSYSKYKRAWNA
+80 FGVYSYNKYKRAWDA

-100 NVWPADQCSY
+100 NVWPTDQCSY

-145 GDVNI
+145 GDFSI
-150 LKELK
+150 LEELQ
-155 ELFYDWNE
+155 ELFYDWN
-163 NNHFL
+163 NKNHFL
-168 YGVEW
+168 CGVEW

-187 YTYCFLKKAFEKYN
+187 YTYCFLNKAFEKYN

-208 EDISHGIIIM
+208 KDISRGIIVM
-218 TDYIVKHR
+218 ADYIVKHR

-306 PKIWEEYLLHMSEFL
+306 PQIWEEYLLHMSEFM

-342 WDLSGEH
+342 LDLSGEH
-349 FDHYRYVLDLMGSVL
+349 FDHYRYVLDLMGNVL
-364 SKRYSQ
+364 PKRYSK
-370 MDNIH
+370 MENIH
-375 ENLKWILKN
+375 ENLCWILEE
-384 DFQDSVLQKKCY
+384 DSQDSVLQKHCY

-416 NKVLMG
+416 NKVLIG

-435 HGHADALSF
+435 HGHA
-444 QMYIEGMPVFVDPG
+444 
-458 TYNYHVPKQT
+458 
-468 RDDFRATKNHNTIC
+468 ATKNHNTVC
-482 INGENQAEMLGPFLW
+482 VDNQNQAEILGPFLW
-497 GKRYLC
+497 GKRYKINNVEFNNESEKKCIMTAEL
-503 QMPQIIVKDDGI
+503 QNSSYVHRRKFIYNKANRLIIEDVVQGGQDIHLALMCNFKAKIEVNQNVVTVRIGDKVVK
-515 SIQLETRYAYTI
+515 T
-527 HKRNVKLLMS
+527 N
-537 KDLVIEIF
+537 F
-545 DEVKSENNIKEIGQI
+545 DEASKIKE
-560 FSLGPECKVIEDQ
+560 ENV
-573 IVVGKYLLEVE
+573 
-584 SSGQMKYKRYEY
+584 EY
-596 SKKYNSKQYCKQVI
+596 SDGYCTKKTSKRIYVKFKTNKMI
-610 LEDKDVTTNLITIKT
+610 TSIIYDK
-625 IIKMNKRNN
+625 
-634 YESFNDRTGEKR
+634 

>member
-1 MKKMT
+1 MKKIT

-21 WRFQQKNLQKQERRQ
+21 WRFQQKNLQKQERRK
-36 YYKANLPVYE
+36 YYKENLPVYE

-60 NRISINWN
+60 DRISINWN
-68 NESFSVFKEQNL
+68 NEKFTVFKEQNL
-80 FGVYSYSKYKRAWNA
+80 FRVYSYNKYKRAWDA

-100 NVWPADQCSY
+100 NVWPTDQCSY
-110 DISISQREDIGDIRT
+110 DILISQREDIGDIRT

-145 GDVNI
+145 GDFSI
-150 LKELK
+150 LEELQ
-155 ELFYDWNE
+155 ELFYDWN
-163 NNHFL
+163 NKNYFL
-168 YGVEW
+168 CGVEW

-187 YTYCFLKKAFEKYN
+187 YTYCFLNKAFEKYN

-208 EDISHGIIIM
+208 KDISRGIIVM
-218 TDYIVKHR
+218 ADYIVKHR

-306 PKIWEEYLLHMSEFL
+306 PQIWEEYLLHMSEFM

-342 WDLSGEH
+342 LDLSGEH

-364 SKRYSQ
+364 PKRYSK
-370 MDNIH
+370 MENIH
-375 ENLKWILKN
+375 ENLYWILSD
-384 DFQDSVLQKKCY
+384 DFQNSVLKKNCY

-401 KCYKEGGYTLWRSKN
+401 KCYREGGYTLWRSKN
-416 NKVLMG
+416 NKVLIG

-444 QMYIEGMPVFVDPG
+444 QMFIEGMPVFVDPG
-458 TYNYHVPKQT
+458 TYNYHVPKKM
-468 RDDFRATKNHNTIC
+468 RDDLRATVNHNTVC
-482 INGENQAEMLGPFLW
+482 VDGTNQAEILGPFLW
-497 GKRYLC
+497 GKRYEC
-503 QMPQIIVKDDGI
+503 KEAEVQEQEEGI
-515 SIQLETRYAYTI
+515 YFEAAIQNNGNT
-527 HKRNVKLLMS
+527 HKRKMRISDKDIIKIEICDDLELS
-537 KDLVIEIF
+537 KDTKKVEQIF
-545 DEVKSENNIKEIGQI
+545 MLGTECRWMEDACINIGNYMLNIKSTAQI
-560 FSLGPECKVIEDQ
+560 EKETTCCATGYNDISNTTKFKCSVFQITDSKVTI
-573 IVVGKYLLEVE
+573 
-584 SSGQMKYKRYEY
+584 
-596 SKKYNSKQYCKQVI
+596 
-610 LEDKDVTTNLITIKT
+610 VTTIVI
-625 IIKMNKRNN
+625 
-634 YESFNDRTGEKR
+634 D

>member
-1 MKKMT
+1 MKKIT

-21 WRFQQKNLQKQERRQ
+21 WRFQQKNLQKQERRK
-36 YYKANLPVYE
+36 YYKENLPVYE

-60 NRISINWN
+60 DRISINWN
-68 NESFSVFKEQNL
+68 NEKFTVFKEQNL
-80 FGVYSYSKYKRAWNA
+80 FRVYSYNKYKRAWDA

-100 NVWPADQCSY
+100 NVWPTDQCSY
-110 DISISQREDIGDIRT
+110 DILISQREDIGDIRT

-145 GDVNI
+145 GDFSI
-150 LKELK
+150 LEELQ
-155 ELFYDWNE
+155 ELFYDWN
-163 NNHFL
+163 NKNYFL
-168 YGVEW
+168 CGVEW

-187 YTYCFLKKAFEKYN
+187 YTYCFLNKAFEKYN

-208 EDISHGIIIM
+208 KDISRGIIVM
-218 TDYIVKHR
+218 ADYIVKHR

-306 PKIWEEYLLHMSEFL
+306 PQIWEEYLLHMSEFM

-342 WDLSGEH
+342 LDLFGEH

-364 SKRYSQ
+364 PKRYSK
-370 MDNIH
+370 MENIH
-375 ENLKWILKN
+375 ENLYWILSD
-384 DFQDSVLQKKCY
+384 DFQNSVLKKNCY

-401 KCYKEGGYTLWRSKN
+401 KCYREGGYTLWRSKN
-416 NKVLMG
+416 NKVLIG

-444 QMYIEGMPVFVDPG
+444 QMFIEGMPVFVDPG
-458 TYNYHVPKQT
+458 TYNYHVPKKM
-468 RDDFRATKNHNTIC
+468 RDDLRATVNHNTVC
-482 INGENQAEMLGPFLW
+482 VDGANQAEILGPFLW
-497 GKRYLC
+497 GKRYEC
-503 QMPQIIVKDDGI
+503 KEAEVQEQEEGI
-515 SIQLETRYAYTI
+515 YFEAAIQNNGNT
-527 HKRNVKLLMS
+527 HKRKMRISDKDIIKIEICDDLELS
-537 KDLVIEIF
+537 KDTKKVEQIF
-545 DEVKSENNIKEIGQI
+545 MLGTECRWMEDACINIGNYMLNIKSTAQI
-560 FSLGPECKVIEDQ
+560 EKETTCCATGYNDISNTTKFKCSVFQITDSKVTI
-573 IVVGKYLLEVE
+573 
-584 SSGQMKYKRYEY
+584 
-596 SKKYNSKQYCKQVI
+596 
-610 LEDKDVTTNLITIKT
+610 VTTIVI
-625 IIKMNKRNN
+625 
-634 YESFNDRTGEKR
+634 D

>member
-1 MKKMT
+1 MKKIT

-21 WRFQQKNLQKQERRQ
+21 WRFQQKNLQKQERRK
-36 YYKANLPVYE
+36 YYKENLPVYE
-46 FELPDELKNLNAQV
+46 FELLDELKNLNAQV
-60 NRISINWN
+60 DRISINWN
-68 NESFSVFKEQNL
+68 NEKFTVFKEQNL
-80 FGVYSYSKYKRAWNA
+80 FGGYSYNKYKRAWDA

-100 NVWPADQCSY
+100 NVWPTDQCSY

-145 GDVNI
+145 GDLSI
-150 LKELK
+150 LEELQ
-155 ELFYDWNE
+155 ELFYDWN
-163 NNHFL
+163 NKNHFL
-168 YGVEW
+168 CGVEW

-187 YTYCFLKKAFEKYN
+187 YTYCFLNKAFEKYN

-208 EDISHGIIIM
+208 KDISRGIIVM
-218 TDYIVKHR
+218 ADYIVKHR

-260 NILTEELP
+260 NILTKELP

-287 VMEAYGLLML
+287 VMEAYGLLMI

-306 PKIWEEYLLHMSEFL
+306 PQIWEEYLMHMSEFM

-342 WDLSGEH
+342 LDLSGED

-364 SKRYSQ
+364 PKRYSK
-370 MDNIH
+370 MENIH
-375 ENLKWILKN
+375 ENLYWILSD
-384 DFQDSVLQKKCY
+384 DFQNSVLKKNCY

-401 KCYKEGGYTLWRSKN
+401 KCYREGGYTLWRSKN
-416 NKVLMG
+416 NKVLIG

-444 QMYIEGMPVFVDPG
+444 QMFIEGMPVFVDPG
-458 TYNYHVPKQT
+458 TYNYHVSKMM
-468 RDDFRATKNHNTIC
+468 RDDFRATKNHNTVC
-482 INGENQAEMLGPFLW
+482 VDGANQAEILGPFLW
-497 GKRYLC
+497 GKRYEC
-503 QMPQIIVKDDGI
+503 KEAEVQEQEEEIYFEAA
-515 SIQLETRYAYTI
+515 IQNNGNT
-527 HKRNVKLLMS
+527 HKRKMRMSDKDIIKIEICDDLELS
-537 KDLVIEIF
+537 KDTKKVEQIF
-545 DEVKSENNIKEIGQI
+545 MLGTECRWMEDACINIGNYMLNIKSTAQI
-560 FSLGPECKVIEDQ
+560 EKETTCCATGYNDISNTTKFKCSVSQITDSKVTI
-573 IVVGKYLLEVE
+573 
-584 SSGQMKYKRYEY
+584 
-596 SKKYNSKQYCKQVI
+596 
-610 LEDKDVTTNLITIKT
+610 VTTIVI
-625 IIKMNKRNN
+625 
-634 YESFNDRTGEKR
+634 D

>member
-1 MKKMT
+1 MKKIT

-21 WRFQQKNLQKQERRQ
+21 WRFQQKNLQKQERRK
-36 YYKANLPVYE
+36 YYKENLPVYE

-60 NRISINWN
+60 DRISINWN
-68 NESFSVFKEQNL
+68 NEKFTVFKEQNL
-80 FGVYSYSKYKRAWNA
+80 FRVYSYNKYKRAWDA

-100 NVWPADQCSY
+100 NVWPTDQCSY
-110 DISISQREDIGDIRT
+110 DILISQREDIGDIRT

-145 GDVNI
+145 GDFSI
-150 LKELK
+150 LEELQ
-155 ELFYDWNE
+155 ELFYDWN
-163 NNHFL
+163 NKNYFL
-168 YGVEW
+168 CGVEW

-187 YTYCFLKKAFEKYN
+187 YTYCFLNKAFEKYN

-208 EDISHGIIIM
+208 KDISRGIIVM
-218 TDYIVKHR
+218 ADYIVKHR

-306 PKIWEEYLLHMSEFL
+306 PQIWEEYLLHMSEFM

-342 WDLSGEH
+342 LDLSGEH

-364 SKRYSQ
+364 PKRYSK
-370 MDNIH
+370 MENIH
-375 ENLKWILKN
+375 ENLYWILSD
-384 DFQDSVLQKKCY
+384 DFQNSVLKKNCY

-401 KCYKEGGYTLWRSKN
+401 KCYREGGYTLWRSKN
-416 NKVLMG
+416 NKVLIG

-444 QMYIEGMPVFVDPG
+444 QMFIEGMPVFVDPG
-458 TYNYHVPKQT
+458 TYNYHVPKKM
-468 RDDFRATKNHNTIC
+468 RDDLRATVNHNTVC
-482 INGENQAEMLGPFLW
+482 VDGANQAEILGPFLW
-497 GKRYLC
+497 GKRYEC
-503 QMPQIIVKDDGI
+503 KEAEVQEQEEGI
-515 SIQLETRYAYTI
+515 YFEAAIQNNGNT
-527 HKRNVKLLMS
+527 HKRKMRISDKDIIKIEICDDLKLS
-537 KDLVIEIF
+537 KDTKKVEQIF
-545 DEVKSENNIKEIGQI
+545 MLGTECRWMEDACINIGNYMLNIKSTAQI
-560 FSLGPECKVIEDQ
+560 EKETTCCATGYNDISNTTKFKCSVFQITDSKVTI
-573 IVVGKYLLEVE
+573 
-584 SSGQMKYKRYEY
+584 
-596 SKKYNSKQYCKQVI
+596 
-610 LEDKDVTTNLITIKT
+610 VTTIVI
-625 IIKMNKRNN
+625 
-634 YESFNDRTGEKR
+634 D

>member
-1 MKKMT
+1 MKKIT

-21 WRFQQKNLQKQERRQ
+21 WRFQQKNLQKQERRK
-36 YYKANLPVYE
+36 YYKENLPVYE
-46 FELPDELKNLNAQV
+46 FELPDELKNLNTQV
-60 NRISINWN
+60 DRISINWN
-68 NESFSVFKEQNL
+68 NEKFTVFKEQNL
-80 FGVYSYSKYKRAWNA
+80 FGVYSYNKYKRAWDA

-100 NVWPADQCSY
+100 NVWPTYQCSY

-145 GDVNI
+145 GDFSI

-155 ELFYDWNE
+155 ELFYNWN
-163 NNHFL
+163 NKNHFL
-168 YGVEW
+168 CGVEW

-187 YTYCFLKKAFEKYN
+187 YTYCFLNKAFEKYN

-208 EDISHGIIIM
+208 KDISRGIIVM
-218 TDYIVKHR
+218 ADYIVKHR

-287 VMEAYGLLML
+287 VMEAYGLLMI

-306 PKIWEEYLLHMSEFL
+306 PQIWEEYLLNMSEFM

-342 WDLSGEH
+342 LDLSGEH
-349 FDHYRYVLDLMGSVL
+349 FDHYRYVLDLMGNVL
-364 SKRYSQ
+364 PKRYSK
-370 MDNIH
+370 MENIH
-375 ENLKWILKN
+375 ENLCWILSD
-384 DFQDSVLQKKCY
+384 DFQNNVLQKNCY

-416 NKVLMG
+416 NKVLIG

-444 QMYIEGMPVFVDPG
+444 QMFIEGVPVFVDPG
-458 TYNYHVPKQT
+458 TYNYHVPKKT
-468 RDDFRATKNHNTIC
+468 RDEFRATKNHNTVC
-482 INGENQAEMLGPFLW
+482 VNDQNQAEILGPFLW
-497 GKRYLC
+497 GKRYKINNVEFDNECEKKCIMTAEL
-503 QMPQIIVKDDGI
+503 QNSSYVHRRKFVYNKANQLIIEDVVQGGQDIHLALICNFKAKIEVNKNVVMVRIGDKVVKI
-515 SIQLETRYAYTI
+515 
-527 HKRNVKLLMS
+527 N
-537 KDLVIEIF
+537 F
-545 DEVKSENNIKEIGQI
+545 DEASKIKE
-560 FSLGPECKVIEDQ
+560 ENV
-573 IVVGKYLLEVE
+573 
-584 SSGQMKYKRYEY
+584 EY
-596 SKKYNSKQYCKQVI
+596 SDGYCTKKTSKRIYVKFKTNKMI
-610 LEDKDVTTNLITIKT
+610 TNIIYDK
-625 IIKMNKRNN
+625 
-634 YESFNDRTGEKR
+634 

>member
-1 MKKMT
+1 MKKIT

-21 WRFQQKNLQKQERRQ
+21 WRFQQKNLQKQERRK
-36 YYKANLPVYE
+36 YYKENLPVYE

-60 NRISINWN
+60 DRISINWN
-68 NESFSVFKEQNL
+68 NEKFTVFKEQNL
-80 FGVYSYSKYKRAWNA
+80 FRVYSYNKYKRAWDA

-100 NVWPADQCSY
+100 NVWPTDQCSY
-110 DISISQREDIGDIRT
+110 DILISQREDIGDIRT

-145 GDVNI
+145 GDFSI
-150 LKELK
+150 LEELQ
-155 ELFYDWNE
+155 ELFYDWN
-163 NNHFL
+163 NKNYFL
-168 YGVEW
+168 CGVEW

-187 YTYCFLKKAFEKYN
+187 YTYCFLNKAFEKYN
-201 LENNKIL
+201 LEINKIL
-208 EDISHGIIIM
+208 KDISRGIIVM
-218 TDYIVKHR
+218 ADYIVKHR

-306 PKIWEEYLLHMSEFL
+306 PQIWEEYLLHMSEFM

-342 WDLSGEH
+342 LDLSGEH

-364 SKRYSQ
+364 PKRYSK
-370 MDNIH
+370 MENIH
-375 ENLKWILKN
+375 ENLYWILSD
-384 DFQDSVLQKKCY
+384 DFQNSVLKKNCY

-401 KCYKEGGYTLWRSKN
+401 KCYREGGYTLWRSKN
-416 NKVLMG
+416 NKVLIG

-444 QMYIEGMPVFVDPG
+444 QMFIEGMPVFVDPG
-458 TYNYHVPKQT
+458 TYNYHVPKKM
-468 RDDFRATKNHNTIC
+468 RDDLRATVNHNTVC
-482 INGENQAEMLGPFLW
+482 VDGANQAEILGPFLW
-497 GKRYLC
+497 GKRYEC
-503 QMPQIIVKDDGI
+503 KEAEVQEQEEGI
-515 SIQLETRYAYTI
+515 YFEAAIQNNGNT
-527 HKRNVKLLMS
+527 HKRKMRISDKDIIKIEICDDLELS
-537 KDLVIEIF
+537 KDTKKVEQIF
-545 DEVKSENNIKEIGQI
+545 MLGTECRWMEDACINIGNYMLNIKSTAQI
-560 FSLGPECKVIEDQ
+560 EKETTCCATGYNDISNTTKFKCSVFQITDSKVTI
-573 IVVGKYLLEVE
+573 
-584 SSGQMKYKRYEY
+584 
-596 SKKYNSKQYCKQVI
+596 
-610 LEDKDVTTNLITIKT
+610 VTTIVI
-625 IIKMNKRNN
+625 
-634 YESFNDRTGEKR
+634 D